1 MVKAT
6 GGGGGIGLLACHDA
20 AEVADAFAR
29 VQRLATPR
37 NFAAAGV
44 FLERLVRQARHVEV
58 QVFGDGTGQVAVLGD
73 RDCSLQRRNQKVIEE
88 APAPGLPPSLRRQ
101 LHEAARD
108 LAASVAYRSA
118 GTVEFVYDPARQE
131 ASFLEVNA
139 RLQVEH
145 PVTEEVYRVDLVEQ
159 MLRLAGQG
167 PEGVAEFMASRHVPR
182 GHAVEARV
190 YAEDPNH
197 GGRPSPGLVTA
208 VSWPPR
214 PTGAGT
220 AAGVRVD
227 AWIEAGLEVSPSY
240 DPMLAKVIAV
250 AGDREQAMDGLGA
263 ALGGHPGRRR
273 RHQPGA
279 AARGARAPGLPV
291 RRALDLDAGRAHRSR
306 AADRGAGAG
315 RADDRAGL
323 AGAPRLLAGRRAAE
337 RPDGRG
343 VAARGQPRRRQ
354 PRGRAGA
361 GVHRH
366 RPEPEVLPRHGRVPG
381 RRGRRR
387 VARQP

>member
-1 MVKAT
+1 M
-6 GGGGGIGLLACHDA
+6 
-20 AEVADAFAR
+20 
-29 VQRLATPR
+29 
-37 NFAAAGV
+37 
-44 FLERLVRQARHVEV
+44 

-145 PVTEEVYRVDLVEQ
+145 PVTEEVYGVDLVEQ

-167 PEGVAEFMASRHVPR
+167 ADGVAEFMASRHVPR

-208 VSWPPR
+208 VTWP
-214 PTGAGT
+214 
-220 AAGVRVD
+220 
-227 AWIEAGLEVSPSY
+227 
-240 DPMLAKVIAV
+240 
-250 AGDREQAMDGLGA
+250 
-263 ALGGHPGRRR
+263 RR
-273 RHQPGA
+273 RHR
-279 AARGARAPGLPV
+279 RGVAPSPAV
-291 RRALDLDAGRAHRSR
+291 VDAG
-306 AADRGAGAG
+306 
-315 RADDRAGL
+315 
-323 AGAPRLLAGRRAAE
+323 GRRAPACRLRN
-337 RPDGRG
+337 RPG
-343 VAARGQPRRRQ
+343 
-354 PRGRAGA
+354 
-361 GVHRH
+361 
-366 RPEPEVLPRHGRVPG
+366 
-381 RRGRRR
+381 
-387 VARQP
+387 